1 VFFARKIMKNK
12 IVRRYKM
19 EQKYVLGI
27 VALAMVALLGIG
39 VVSSF
44 GFGNGFM
51 NQDMT
56 DEEKAEMQE
65 QQEAMQT
72 AISEGDYSAWKS
84 LMEERIAK
92 MQEQI
97 TEENFN
103 TLKEQHQKMSEFRT
117 AMQEAREFG
126 DFSKVEEL
134 QEEYGFEG
142 KGFGKGNRMHGQ
154 KMNFG
159 EGPCFE

>member
-1 VFFARKIMKNK
+1 
-12 IVRRYKM
+12 M

-27 VALAMVALLGIG
+27 VALSLVAILGVGMVSA
-39 VVSSF
+39 F

-56 DEEKAEMQE
+56 EEEKAEMQE
-65 QQEAMQT
+65 QHEAMQN
-72 AISEGDYSAWKS
+72 AIADGDYGTWKS
-84 LMEERIAK
+84 LREDQIAR
-92 MQEQI
+92 MQSQI

-103 TLKEQHQKMSEFRT
+103 AIREQHQKMSEFRT
-117 AMQEAREFG
+117 AMQEARESG

-142 KGFGKGNRMHGQ
+142 KGFGKGRGMHGQ
-154 KMNFG
+154 KMNCG
-159 EGPCFE
+159 ECPFAE